1 MRLRGDGVARW
12 RSQAGTHTVRQSLCG
27 HTCSSKSP
35 LIAIALACVPAAC
48 GQNTAAPVELEG
60 LWSSSLEACSAG
72 LGVTFRRDA
81 VRARFG
87 GETFVLLS
95 EPRYEVRSNVR
106 GVRIRI
112 NYRLPA
118 APGGVNSALGR
129 GIVELERSRTG
140 RLRPVARWF
149 ADMQTGSVRAALAPD
164 ALDEALDLGLCPRD
178 TPKPAAA

>member
-1 MRLRGDGVARW
+1 MRLRGDGDARW
-12 RSQAGTHTVRQSLCG
+12 RSQAGTKPVRQSLCG
-27 HTCSSKSP
+27 HTHPSKSP

-72 LGVTFRRDA
+72 LGVTFRKDA

-87 GETFVLLS
+87 GETFVLLA

-112 NYRLPA
+112 DYRLPS

-149 ADMQTGSVRAALAPD
+149 ADTQTGSVRAALAPD
-164 ALDEALDLGLCPRD
+164 SLDEALDLGLCPRD
-178 TPKPAAA
+178 TPKPAA